1 MQKLYEISPRFY
13 EVGNLQVFDVPKG
26 MVVVNLTRNKND
38 DTLHLVCKKVSLA
51 KKKENKG

>member
-26 MVVVNLTRNKND
+26 MVVVSLTRNKYD
-38 DTLHLVCKKVSLA
+38 GTLRLVCKRVALG
-51 KKKENKG
+51 KKKAK